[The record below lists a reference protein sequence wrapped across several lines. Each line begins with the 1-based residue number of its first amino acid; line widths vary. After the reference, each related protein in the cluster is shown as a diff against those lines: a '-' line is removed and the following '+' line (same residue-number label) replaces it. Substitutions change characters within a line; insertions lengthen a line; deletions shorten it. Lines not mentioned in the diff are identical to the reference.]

1 MWHIIFLTE
10 EDNIH
15 MNKKQNKKLVLI
27 YIVFGILA
35 KILPHPSSVTPLNN
49 LFLHAGSKLTKV
61 MAVMV
66 TLIATVLADII
77 LSYLYSYPI
86 FGYWSFFTYS
96 GFIAIALL
104 GSKLFL
110 NSSPTKLICCVAGS
124 SLIFWVWTNFGCWL
138 IMPNYS
144 KDLSGLI
151 NCYIM
156 ASPFLKNSLLGDL
169 AWSLI
174 VFNPV
179 YRKLFFAKQISI
191 QKNK

>member
-1 MWHIIFLTE
+1 MSFTVK
-10 EDNIH
+10 DNIN
-15 MNKKQNKKLVLI
+15 MNKQQNKKLILI

-49 LFLHAGSKLTKV
+49 LFLHAGSKLTKG
-61 MAVMV
+61 MAVIV

-77 LSYLYSYPI
+77 LSYLYGYPI

-96 GFIAIALL
+96 GFVAIALL

-110 NSSPTKLICCVAGS
+110 NSSPTKLICFVVSS

-144 KDLSGLI
+144 KDLPGLI
-151 NCYIM
+151 SCYTM
-156 ASPFLKNSLLGDL
+156 ALPFLKNSLLGDL

-174 VFNPV
+174 VFNSV
-179 YRKLFFAKQISI
+179 YRKLFFARQIII
-191 QKNK
+191 QKK